1 MRRAFSFTLDK
12 SKHHLVYVLDLHLK
26 CIMLVSSS
34 CVFDYITLLK
44 LQYIVNHVLINY
56 QTLFNIKIRDVGL
69 TAAVNGQQGMST
81 PTSGLSND
89 L

>member
-34 CVFDYITLLK
+34 CAFDYITLLK
-44 LQYIVNHVLINY
+44 LYTVGAIY
-56 QTLFNIKIRDVGL
+56 RKSRFN
-69 TAAVNGQQGMST
+69 
-81 PTSGLSND
+81 
-89 L
+89 